1 MYAINDIHRS
11 VVLDTV
17 KVFAITT
24 LAALLLM
31 TLGGGAK
38 EGVTRGLPPVL
49 VARILPYLVPE
60 MLRFIVPGCLLFA
73 VCSVF
78 GRMSADNEI
87 VALKSLGI
95 SPLRIVWPTL
105 VVAYALSMFT
115 YWLYDLCAVWARPS
129 LQREVSQS
137 IHEIAYS
144 YLKANRSFSSQG
156 ASIVVKEVSGD
167 QLIKPVIT
175 LEVGPGGVPVII
187 QAERAR
193 LRSEPSRGILRVEC
207 EDSQVDVVGK
217 GSLRFPDGFGTISYY
232 ATSIRF
238 TKTIGHPPLGLC
250 AIPRQICAGATR
262 GPAVGENILRRHDSR
277 QAAIPAQVREFRDVR
292 RERSNRLRAEPQ
304 RRLANGFG
312 CLCFA
317 LVGVPVALLRRVRR
331 YHVGLFC
338 VLSAHSALLLS
349 LTDGGREPG
358 VTGRV
363 STVLGV
369 AGQ

>member
-217 GSLRFPDGFGTISYY
+217 GSLRFPDGFAHDIVLRDFNQVHEDHRSPAASACAPFRDRSRRSDERSGSWKTSCERTIAGRPPFQHTSQVPGRTSGTIES
-232 ATSIRF
+232 A
-238 TKTIGHPPLGLC
+238 
-250 AIPRQICAGATR
+250 AG
-262 GPAVGENILRRHDSR
+262 
-277 QAAIPAQVREFRDVR
+277 
-292 RERSNRLRAEPQ
+292 
-304 RRLANGFG
+304 
-312 CLCFA
+312 
-317 LVGVPVALLRRVRR
+317 
-331 YHVGLFC
+331 
-338 VLSAHSALLLS
+338 
-349 LTDGGREPG
+349 
-358 VTGRV
+358 
-363 STVLGV
+363 
-369 AGQ
+369 